1 MSARTPQQLRLELL
15 RSALES
21 ISIPDSVYRKAMQRY
36 DSVTRFLD
44 DKATQVGQWS
54 PKMYVQ
60 GSIPLG
66 TANKP
71 PGRDDF
77 DFDVTVELHLP
88 DWLAPMAART
98 AVERRLRE
106 DANYARMLNTEK
118 NRCLRLDYAKS
129 EQFHIDL
136 VIGRTATWI
145 NNTGT
150 GIQVT
155 DRQLLEWVW
164 TDPLGF
170 IAWFET
176 RNQVRRT
183 THQLEADRRMM
194 INASADPAP
203 EQPDVREKLPLQW
216 VIQIMKRHRD
226 LMFTGENAED
236 APISVILTTLA
247 AKAYQG
253 EATIEAALAGITS
266 RLLQQFDLSGEVW
279 EVLNPVIPKENFA
292 DKWQSKPQRRD
303 AFFQWYKRFRAD
315 VQRFL
320 EATKIVTIS
329 ESLDPLVG
337 ERARTRA
344 FSAHSDALNEMQRSG
359 SLGVITKAAM
369 LAPTITL
376 GSKAIPQHSN
386 YGSR

>member
-1 MSARTPQQLRLELL
+1 MSARTPQQIRIELL
-15 RSALES
+15 KSALES
-21 ISIPDSVYRKAMQRY
+21 ISIPAGVYRKAMERY
-36 DSVTRFLD
+36 RAVTAFLD
-44 DKATQVGQWS
+44 DPATQVGQWR
-54 PKMYVQ
+54 PEMYVQ
-60 GSIPLG
+60 GSIALG

-88 DWLAPMAART
+88 DFLAPMTARD

-118 NRCLRLDYAKS
+118 NRCLRLDYAKD

-164 TDPLGF
+164 SDPLGF
-170 IAWFET
+170 IAWFEA
-176 RNQVRRT
+176 RKNQVRRAT
-183 THQLEADRRMM
+183 YQFEADRRTM
-194 INASADPAP
+194 INTSADPAP
-203 EQPDVREKLPLQW
+203 EQPDLHEKFPLQW

-226 LMFTGENAED
+226 LMFVRDAADD

-253 EATIEAALAGITS
+253 EATIESALAGITG
-266 RLLQQFDLSGEVW
+266 RLLQQFDDGQAW
-279 EVLNPVIPKENFA
+279 TVLNPVIPKENFA
-292 DKWQSKPQRRD
+292 DKWVAKPNRRD
-303 AFFQWYKRFRAD
+303 AFFRWYKRFRAD
-315 VQRFL
+315 VQIFL
-320 EATKIVTIS
+320 EATKISSIA
-329 ESLDPLVG
+329 ESLDPIVG
-337 ERARTRA
+337 ERAKTRA
-344 FSAHSDALNEMQRSG
+344 FRAHSDVLDEMQRSG
-359 SLGVITKAAM
+359 GLGVISKAAT
-369 LAPTITL
+369 LAPTITP

-386 YGSR
+386 YGSP